1 MLKKHNQLF
10 LTFMSAADI
19 FVVVASWFGAYY
31 FRFTFYEAPKGV
43 PPISLYATALFAII
57 PVWAVSMQ
65 MGGLY
70 KQMRSDSRFDEYFRI
85 AYTSTIAVVIMMAMA
100 FFYREYTFSRI
111 VILMFWG
118 FCVFGLV
125 TSHSVVRAILRRA
138 RAKGYNLRYVLI
150 VGAGELGQALA
161 EKFAHHPE
169 SGLKVVG
176 LLGDSEDEVGKKING
191 YEVIG
196 VIDQLKEKIDEHNVD
211 QIFIALPS
219 HLTERLEKTM
229 SLLDEETVD
238 VKLAPD
244 ILQYISLSGGVEDF
258 EGIPIISLTESPMYG
273 WNRAIKLLF
282 DFIFSII
289 FLIIASPAMIA
300 IAIAIKLE
308 SEGPVIYCQRRM
320 SMDGNPFTLYKFR
333 SMKIGAEDDTGAV
346 WATKDDNRK
355 TKIGEF
361 IRKTSLDEF
370 PQLFNV
376 IKGQMS
382 LVGPR
387 PERPEFVEKFKSDI
401 PKYMLRH
408 KVKSGITGWA
418 QVNGW
423 RGSTS
428 LVKRIEYDL
437 YYIENWSLLL
447 DIKIIW
453 LTLWKGFINDHAY

>member
-1 MLKKHNQLF
+1 
-10 LTFMSAADI
+10 
-19 FVVVASWFGAYY
+19 
-31 FRFTFYEAPKGV
+31 
-43 PPISLYATALFAII
+43 
-57 PVWAVSMQ
+57 
-65 MGGLY
+65 
-70 KQMRSDSRFDEYFRI
+70 
-85 AYTSTIAVVIMMAMA
+85 
-100 FFYREYTFSRI
+100 
-111 VILMFWG
+111 
-118 FCVFGLV
+118 
-125 TSHSVVRAILRRA
+125 
-138 RAKGYNLRYVLI
+138 
-150 VGAGELGQALA
+150 
-161 EKFAHHPE
+161 
-169 SGLKVVG
+169 
-176 LLGDSEDEVGKKING
+176 
-191 YEVIG
+191 
-196 VIDQLKEKIDEHNVD
+196 
-211 QIFIALPS
+211 
-219 HLTERLEKTM
+219 M

-273 WNRAIKLLF
+273 WNRALKFVF
-282 DFIFSII
+282 DFIFSIV
-289 FLIIASPAMIA
+289 FLTIASPVMIA
-300 IAIAIKLE
+300 VAIAIKLE
-308 SEGPVIYCQRRM
+308 SEGPVIYSQRRM
-320 SMDGNPFTLYKFR
+320 SLDGNPFTLYKFR
-333 SMKIGAEDDTGAV
+333 SMKTGAEDNTGAV
-346 WATKDDNRK
+346 WATKDDDRK

-376 IKGQMS
+376 LQGQMS

-453 LTLWKGFINDHAY
+453 LTLWKGFVNDHAY

>member
-1 MLKKHNQLF
+1 
-10 LTFMSAADI
+10 MSTADI
-19 FVVVASWFGAYY
+19 CVVIASWLGAYY
-31 FRFTFYEAPKGV
+31 TRFALFEASKGV
-43 PPISLYATALFAII
+43 PPISLYAAALFAIV

-65 MGGLY
+65 VGGLY

-85 AYTSTIAVVIMMAMA
+85 VYTSTIAVTIMMAMA

-111 VILMFWG
+111 IILLFWG
-118 FCVFGLV
+118 FSIFGLV
-125 TSHSVVRAILRRA
+125 TSHSMVRAVLRRA

-161 EKFAHHPE
+161 EKFARHPE

-176 LLGDSEDEVGKKING
+176 LLGDSADEIGKKVNG

-196 VIDQLKEKIDEHNVD
+196 SIDQLKEKIGEHNID

-219 HLTERLEKTM
+219 HLTERLAKTM
-229 SLLDEETVD
+229 SLLGEETVD

-244 ILQYISLSGGVEDF
+244 ILQYISLRGGVEDF
-258 EGIPIISLTESPMYG
+258 EGIPIISLTESPIYG
-273 WNRAIKLLF
+273 WNRALKLVF
-282 DFIFSII
+282 DFIFSIVFI
-289 FLIIASPAMIA
+289 IIALPVMIA
-300 IAIAIKLE
+300 IAVAIKLE
-308 SEGPVIYCQRRM
+308 SKGPAIYRQRRM
-320 SMDGNPFTLYKFR
+320 SLDGNPFTLYKFR
-333 SMKIGAEDDTGAV
+333 SMKIGAEDDTGPV
-346 WATKDDNRK
+346 WSTKEDDRK
-355 TKIGEF
+355 TRIGEF
-361 IRKTSLDEF
+361 IRKTSLDEL

-376 IKGQMS
+376 LKGQMS

-387 PERPEFVEKFKSDI
+387 PERPEFVEKFKGDI

-453 LTLWKGFINDHAY
+453 LTVWKGFINDHAY